1 VFVNKSNSIQLK
13 VPITHYRGTAEETIL
28 LDTGATENF
37 IDQTTVDK
45 LHLGTKRLP
54 YARKVFNVNGT
65 LNRSGTITKACDLLV
80 TQGNKKEQ
88 TRFFV
93 TNLGSNRMLFGYPW
107 FKKFNPDI
115 NWEKSKL
122 KGPKV
127 KIETLL
133 YGTLQC
139 AKTWLKQKNQDN
151 KDLIL
156 EAQQCTLWLGVTPSE
171 MREGLVEINRT
182 HTAVKMAHKYT
193 SEHGKEEVTLP
204 EEFKRHTA
212 LFSDE
217 EANKFLPA

>member
-1 VFVNKSNSIQLK
+1 M
-13 VPITHYRGTAEETIL
+13 AEDNIL

-37 IDQTTVDK
+37 IDQTTVNK
-45 LHLGTKRLP
+45 LQLGTKRLP

-80 TQGNKKEQ
+80 TQGNKKER

-107 FKKFNPDI
+107 FKKFNPNID
-115 NWEKSKL
+115 WEKSEL

-133 YGTLQC
+133 YGTLQQ

-151 KDLIL
+151 EDLIL

-171 MREGLVEINRT
+171 MKEGPVEINRT
-182 HTAVKMAHKYT
+182 HTAVEMAHKYA
-193 SEHGKEEVTLP
+193 SEHGKEEITV
-204 EEFKRHTA
+204 
-212 LFSDE
+212 SDSK
-217 EANKFLPA
+217 NRQKILKL